1 MLSPVSLSVRVSACS
16 SNEAVHRIFCI
27 DCSGSMSGDLSDMR
41 THLKNKIPTSIR
53 ETDLI
58 TIIWF
63 SGKEECGVI
72 LEHISVK
79 DVHDLVSI
87 HRAVDQYLHTVG
99 STGFVDPIRLARTV
113 AGRYPEIPQVFF
125 LTDGGENSYDRET
138 CRQAFREMA
147 EIEMVIVEYGYCADR
162 QFLNELADCSGA
174 TLIFNEDFER
184 YSVSFDSYMS
194 NRVVADRYESITPV
208 LPLVYFQEGALKWF
222 IPTPLIPSIRL
233 SLAVERV
240 WTVDETRPVD
250 DRKTAY
256 IAMLYGLATRN
267 HVVMRAVVDSL
278 GDIRLTKG
286 YSTCFSRQDYVR
298 LTEYVRE
305 CVDSP
310 ERAAPEG
317 IDPAFRVKDDC
328 FTVIQ
333 LIAELSQDRSTR
345 LFPYHPSFV
354 YRRISKEGKKEWPY
368 FVANREIGATFS
380 VVYHQSRANLSL
392 GCSLHGHSV
401 TEEREVTPEVAHRT
415 YSIVKDGIKNVDV
428 IPVSLSERLFTKLI
442 EEGCIQPGTVYRRDV
457 VYPIEIRHLPVVNR
471 AYSTRRID
479 YRQFGSLHIR
489 LHHLK
494 SVMKYLTARTKEEVV
509 KRNERDAAR
518 EAREAVR
525 DFYVAT
531 ELQVK
536 IKGCSTIPPITEKLL
551 QKLSGSVLTPSER
564 FFKEIHLEWES
575 IDVVARM
582 AETTAEMNGILAT
595 LEEMKTALL
604 IAGVWFD
611 GVDIATKTF
620 QVDDHTFTVEINET
634 KVYLD

>member
-1 MLSPVSLSVRVSACS
+1 
-16 SNEAVHRIFCI
+16 
-27 DCSGSMSGDLSDMR
+27 MSGDLSDMR

-79 DVHDLVSI
+79 DVQDLASI

-113 AGRYPEIPQVFF
+113 AGRYPETPQVFF

-138 CRQAFREMA
+138 CKQAFREMA

-184 YSVSFDSYMS
+184 YSISFDSYMS
-194 NRVVADRYESITPV
+194 NRVVADRYDPITPV

-240 WTVDETRPVD
+240 WTVDETHPFVFPTNERTGTLTA
-250 DRKTAY
+250 TAY

-267 HVVMRAVVDSL
+267 HTVMRSVVESL

-298 LTEYVRE
+298 LTEYVTE
-305 CVDSP
+305 CVNTP
-310 ERAAPEG
+310 ARAFPEG
-317 IDPAFRVKDDC
+317 IDVTFRVKDDC
-328 FTVIQ
+328 FTVVQ
-333 LIAELSQDRSTR
+333 LLSLLSQDGVTR

-354 YRRISKEGKKEWPY
+354 YRRISRESKKEWPY

-380 VVYHQSRANLSL
+380 LVYHQSRANLSL

-401 TEEREVTPEVAHRT
+401 TEEREVAPEVAYRT

-428 IPVSLSERLFTKLI
+428 IPASLSEQLFAKLI
-442 EEGCIQPGTVYRRDV
+442 EEGCIPPGTVYDRGT

-471 AYSTRRID
+471 VYSTRRID

-494 SVMKYLTARTKEEVV
+494 SVMKYLKARTKEEKEEKEVV
-509 KRNERDAAR
+509 RQRR
-518 EAREAVR
+518 EREAVR
-525 DFYVAT
+525 DFYTAT

-536 IKGCSTIPPITEKLL
+536 IKGCSTIPPITEKLF
-551 QKLSGSVLTPSER
+551 QKLSSGSVLTLSER
-564 FFKEIHLEWES
+564 FFTEIHLQWES
-575 IDVVARM
+575 IDAVARM
-582 AETTAEMNGILAT
+582 AETTVEINGILAT

-611 GVDIATKTF
+611 GVDISTSTF